1 MTLQIASGICLG
13 LIVAFAAW
21 KIRALSAG
29 GAWLAAL
36 EGAIVFGLGG
46 WKWAVLLLGFFI
58 TSSALSHTFKARKQ
72 RLDEKFSKGSRRDA
86 GQVLA
91 NGGVA
96 AALALTAFIL
106 SQSSPA
112 AAHEQ
117 LQTILWIAY
126 AGSLAAANADTWA
139 TELGVLNRT
148 NPRSLKTF
156 QPVEP
161 GSSGAVSLLG
171 TSCALA
177 GAALIAGL
185 AAAFDPATGWLGF
198 TAIALGGLLGSLFD
212 SLLGATIQAIY
223 LCPTCQK
230 ETERHPL
237 HTCGSRTTL
246 IRGWSWLNNDWVN
259 IGCTLIGALA
269 AGLIFAS
276 VL

>member
-1 MTLQIASGICLG
+1 MTLQIVSGICLG
-13 LIVAFAAW
+13 ILVAFAAW
-21 KIRALSAG
+21 KMHALSAG
-29 GAWLAAL
+29 GARMAAL

-46 WKWAVLLLGFFI
+46 WKWAALLLGFFI

-91 NGGVA
+91 NGGIA
-96 AALALTAFIL
+96 AALTMTAFVL
-106 SQSSPA
+106 SQSSLT

-117 LQTILWIAY
+117 IQAFLWVAY

-139 TELGVLNRT
+139 TELGVLNRA

-156 QPVEP
+156 QSVEP
-161 GSSGAVSLLG
+161 GSSGAVSFLG

-177 GAALIAGL
+177 GAALIAAL
-185 AAAFDPATGWLGF
+185 ALVFDPATGWLGF
-198 TAIALGGLLGSLFD
+198 AAITLGGLLGSLFD
-212 SLLGATIQAIY
+212 SLLGATVQAIY
-223 LCPTCQK
+223 TCPTCQK

-237 HTCGSRTTL
+237 HTCGSHTTL

-259 IGCTLIGALA
+259 IGCTLMGALA

-276 VL
+276 IL